1 MQWKSSKLLAKR
13 EMKQLTLKNLL
24 ISTHKNENTDTQKV
38 NTRSHRAASIWCNL
52 LISPL
57 KQSWMAYTC

>member
-13 EMKQLTLKNLL
+13 EMNQLTLKNLL

-38 NTRSHRAASIWCNL
+38 NTRSHRAAYGAI
-52 LISPL
+52 
-57 KQSWMAYTC
+57 Y

>member
-24 ISTHKNENTDTQKV
+24 TTTHKNENTNTQKV
-38 NTRSHRAASIWCNL
+38 NTQSQSSIWCNL
-52 LISPL
+52 LISLL